1 MLKQKIMMFLLATML
16 CSAVQLFGQVVEL
29 GIFGGG
35 SYYIGELNPDR
46 QFFFTRPA
54 LGVNA
59 RFNVDDRW
67 SVKLGGYRG
76 TLTGDDAVRKS
87 NEMRNLRFTTA
98 ITELSAVVELNYLDY
113 FIGSSNHYFTPY
125 LYAGPAL
132 FRFNPK
138 AEYMGNMISLHDA
151 GTEGQTI
158 GQGKKY
164 NLFGFAAVFGLG
176 VKYSIGSR
184 LGLTLD
190 WGMRKA
196 FTDFL
201 DDVSGNYADFSQSTG
216 LVTDATLVLSDPS
229 AIKHQPSV
237 QRGNPE
243 NNDWYAIAGITIIY
257 RFTIGEKTSCKD
269 FERSNNNK

>member
-1 MLKQKIMMFLLATML
+1 MLKHKIQVILLATML
-16 CSAVQLFGQVVEL
+16 CSAFRSYSQDVEI
-29 GIFGGG
+29 GVFGGG

-46 QFFFTRPA
+46 HFFFTKPA
-54 LGVNA
+54 FGVNA

-76 TLTGDDAVRKS
+76 TLSGDDAIRKT
-87 NEMRNLRFTTA
+87 NELRNLRFTTTL
-98 ITELSAVVELNYLDY
+98 TEFSAVAELNYMEY

-132 FRFNPK
+132 FHFNPK
-138 AEYMGNMISLHDA
+138 AEYMGNMISLHDV

-164 NLFGFAAVFGLG
+164 NLFGFAAVFGFG

-184 LGLTLD
+184 LGFTLD

-201 DDVSGNYADFSQSTG
+201 DDVSGKYADFSQSAG

-229 AIKHQPSV
+229 ARKHEPFV

-243 NNDWYAIAGITIIY
+243 NNDWYSIAGLTIIY